1 MIEYQDHQTES
12 VIDPVT
18 TQGPDHQQNAQQ
30 NFNCLATNHTR
41 KQYLKTKDLI
51 LKLETNK
58 GTLWFLQQCQKQNKP
73 PKQLT
78 VSQANIKLT
87 SHLAKKWNDVEF
99 SASIKLLKLAIIDAE
114 FKVKEL
120 ENEFEEKKELLLE
133 LIPTEERVRM
143 AEHLNE
149 ISKKCHSKKKD
160 QNTKKLNWQLENSK
174 CSGAFPSHLKSKNR
188 RFLKKSEYTQRKNFD
203 KKKTPQL
210 FVNFSKHVTFDQY
223 TTDLIEKGST
233 FVPMPQTINKTEAQA
248 SCLRFDRKC
257 LWKAALYNEDA
268 EEEVYIPPLF
278 PQTKFNMPKQSPPKA
293 LEDALTGIR
302 TGILSAPLNH
312 VRDNLSP
319 YERNAIK
326 NLVQLRNEGHI
337 VIQPMDKTGGLA
349 VFDRKDYVEGLEKI
363 LTEKAQF
370 VGETTENKDFY
381 QPALIEHLNEGL
393 ILIQEQVEKGL
404 NNGWISKDEA
414 KAMAPTEAKPGR
426 LYGLAKVHKKVKEG
440 EIPPFR
446 PIVSGSGSLTE
457 NISKFVDFHGKPLLS
472 SLPSYIEDTPDLLR
486 SLEDLKTEEFPE
498 EAIPVT
504 IDVVGLYSNIPQA
517 QAFDCMQKAFNTRP
531 KSLQDSVPTIF
542 LMNLLTLVLTLNIFT
557 FDNALY
563 LQLWGIAMGT
573 ICAPTVANIFM
584 GVFEKDLLERAPGKQ
599 YIYKK
604 FWRRFIDDILL
615 IWTGSE
621 EELKEFLA
629 FMDSIHPTIKFT
641 SDYNFQTKSVAFL
654 DTRITI
660 KNGKLTTDLYKKET
674 HSAQYLLPSSTH
686 PPHCTKNIPY
696 SLAYRLR
703 RICSEEEDFEERL
716 TELRNMLQVRKY
728 RRKTIDEAFDRARKI
743 SRQEALKKVQRQNS
757 SQGKVTFVIPFD
769 PRLPQISKI
778 IQNQFA
784 LMKQDP
790 LCAKIFEKGVQVAYR
805 RHNNIRDIL
814 CRATLATIKNRTS
827 NREQRGWKKCPRDGC
842 LTCGYSKNMSQFTV
856 TATGEKITIR
866 QNITCTDK
874 NVIYCI
880 QCTKCHMQYVGK
892 TTSKF
897 KDRATAHRFSV
908 DNQKSCPISDHFNLP
923 GHNKNNMFFFAF
935 EKVVQDDPF
944 IVGARER
951 FYIDKMEVIQH
962 GINKNRTNK

>member
-1 MIEYQDHQTES
+1 
-12 VIDPVT
+12 
-18 TQGPDHQQNAQQ
+18 
-30 NFNCLATNHTR
+30 
-41 KQYLKTKDLI
+41 
-51 LKLETNK
+51 
-58 GTLWFLQQCQKQNKP
+58 
-73 PKQLT
+73 
-78 VSQANIKLT
+78 
-87 SHLAKKWNDVEF
+87 
-99 SASIKLLKLAIIDAE
+99 
-114 FKVKEL
+114 
-120 ENEFEEKKELLLE
+120 
-133 LIPTEERVRM
+133 
-143 AEHLNE
+143 
-149 ISKKCHSKKKD
+149 
-160 QNTKKLNWQLENSK
+160 
-174 CSGAFPSHLKSKNR
+174 
-188 RFLKKSEYTQRKNFD
+188 
-203 KKKTPQL
+203 
-210 FVNFSKHVTFDQY
+210 
-223 TTDLIEKGST
+223 
-233 FVPMPQTINKTEAQA
+233 
-248 SCLRFDRKC
+248 
-257 LWKAALYNEDA
+257 
-268 EEEVYIPPLF
+268 
-278 PQTKFNMPKQSPPKA
+278 MPKQSPPKA

-517 QAFDCMQKAFNTRP
+517 QAFDCMQKAFNTRS

-827 NREQRGWKKCPRDGC
+827 NREQRGWKKCPRNPC
-842 LTCGYSKNMSQFTV
+842 LTCDYSKNMSQFTV

-923 GHNKNNMFFFAF
+923 GHNKSNMLFFAI